1 MKKLFSVCLLVLG
14 LMGLVSHVAAE
25 TMERER
31 KCQVEHF
38 IGTGETMA
46 LSFSVCNDVIAT
58 PTFRN
63 HFDMACQQGLV
74 TYQMKQRPTVKY
86 LRLGKDGSP
95 VHCSST

>member
-1 MKKLFSVCLLVLG
+1 MKYLLSVCLLISAA
-14 LMGLVSHVAAE
+14 MGLVSNVMAAE
-25 TMERER
+25 SEQGR

-38 IGTGETMA
+38 IGTGETME
-46 LSFSVCNDVIAT
+46 LSFSVCNDIIAT
-58 PTFRN
+58 PTFQSN
-63 HFDMACQQGLV
+63 FSMGCQQGLV